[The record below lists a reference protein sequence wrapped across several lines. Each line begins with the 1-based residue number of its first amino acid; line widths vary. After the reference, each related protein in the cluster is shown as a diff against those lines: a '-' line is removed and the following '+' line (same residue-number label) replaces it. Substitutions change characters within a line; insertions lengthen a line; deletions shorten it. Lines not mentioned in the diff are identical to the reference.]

1 MISTGQD
8 SVVNPSGDV
17 PTTIVASTSKT
28 MAAPDLEDVE
38 STSDNEKTPPSNRF
52 CFGPVL

>member
-17 PTTIVASTSKT
+17 PTT